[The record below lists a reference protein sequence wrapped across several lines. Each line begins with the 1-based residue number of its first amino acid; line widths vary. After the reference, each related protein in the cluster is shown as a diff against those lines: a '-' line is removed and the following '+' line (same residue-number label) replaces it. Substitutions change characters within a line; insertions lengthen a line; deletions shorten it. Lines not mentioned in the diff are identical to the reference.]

1 MFKILFIF
9 FITIFSFSF
18 SDTYIPKSKKEA
30 EYLAE
35 LKKEKIKI
43 GLIDESLFNLAT
55 KKGKS
60 LNDVVKEI
68 FLDYLDLNVEFQ
80 TDSVQTL
87 NKNLENGSFDG
98 AAFYHIDRSL
108 EHKFYY
114 TTPIFSEELFIISNK
129 KYINSIKELRNE
141 KIYSEKNNTHLNF
154 LKEVLF
160 NNDVNSEI
168 IFVDKLSDFK
178 DEFILTTTPELYNSI
193 SSIKVSNTSDI
204 SFIFNKK
211 YVNLIPI
218 INNALNEKYKKII
231 LDNFNT
237 FKSDV
242 ALKNFYNS
250 LTSEEKIFLQ
260 NLKSI
265 NVVYDNKNNTLA
277 SYFSQLDN
285 TSNGIAPMILNDI
298 CKKLKIHVN
307 DLTKNFS
314 NQNELVG
321 LKNGDLDVIVLSK
334 TKNRSQDF
342 LFSYPLFDIN
352 MYSITLKNRDETNH
366 KIGVL
371 KDTIEEQVASKYNLK
386 NKIKSFPNFDILVR
400 SLNNNWVGSILTIN
414 KKYFNPKIYNV
425 VFFENIPLN
434 LAFNKDNIILKSI
447 IDKGLSHLVNRQN
460 ILIEANLKNDLED
473 KIISDRNQQFNL
485 FTFFLVSGLILAIIY
500 INVKLSRTKR
510 DKKLLLKDALTGL
523 PNRFIFNEFCKNTGD
538 SLIGRVFVIDL
549 NNFKYINDSLGHD
562 FGDSIIIEFS
572 NFLKKSFDNDYLFR
586 ISGDE
591 FYCFVFNSLEIII
604 KRLEKYKKFC
614 PLMVENNIGF
624 SIGLYDK
631 TEKNSI
637 LQAFKFADLA
647 MLEAKKNKTNTYK
660 IADNNFVEKKN
671 RELFILNS
679 LKESTSEI
687 FGVFQPKISLD
698 TGEIIGLEVLARYNS
713 NILGYIGPSEF
724 IPIAENNNF
733 IHKID
738 FTIAE
743 EAIKFAKDF
752 PNLKTSFNL
761 SVKTF
766 KRNDLISVLKGLL
779 ETYGVSGESLEI
791 EITESIFITDIQD
804 LIGKLKAL
812 KNLGFTISLDD
823 FTAGHSTAGILPL
836 LPIDIVK
843 FDKSLLDSLGNSDN
857 KGEIIYKNLI
867 SLIKDLNLK
876 IVAEG
881 VETMEQLNFLK
892 NEKVNYAQ
900 GYFFSKPLSIEDLFT
915 YINLKK

>member
-60 LNDVVKEI
+60 LNDVVKDI

-523 PNRFIFNEFCKNTGD
+523 PNRFIFNDFCKNTGD

>member
-55 KKGKS
+55 KNGKS
-60 LNDVVKEI
+60 LNDLVKEI
-68 FLDYLDLNVEFQ
+68 FLDYLKLNVEFQ

-87 NKNLENGSFDG
+87 NKNLENGSFGG
-98 AAFYHIDRSL
+98 AAFYHIDQSL

-129 KYINSIKELRNE
+129 KHLNSIKELRNE
-141 KIYSEKNNTHLNF
+141 KIYSEKNSTHLKF
-154 LKEVLF
+154 LKEILF

-178 DEFILTTTPELYNSI
+178 DEFILTTTPELYKSI
-193 SSIKVSNTSDI
+193 CSIKVSNTSDI

-211 YVNLIPI
+211 YADLIPI

-231 LDNFNT
+231 LDNFNA
-237 FKSDV
+237 FKSDI

-250 LTSEEKIFLQ
+250 LTSEEEVFLQ

-298 CKKLKIHVN
+298 CENLGIQVN

-314 NQNELVG
+314 NQNELIG
-321 LKNGDLDVIVLSK
+321 LKNGELDVIVLSK
-334 TKNRSQDF
+334 TKNRGQDF
-342 LFSYPLFDIN
+342 LFSHPLFDIN
-352 MYSITLKNRDETNH
+352 MYSITLKNKDKTNH
-366 KIGVL
+366 NIGVL

-400 SLNNNWVGSILTIN
+400 SLNNNRVGSILTIN

-425 VFFENIPLN
+425 VFFESIPLN
-434 LAFNKDNIILKSI
+434 LAFNKDNLILKSI

-473 KIISDRNQQFNL
+473 KIVSDRNQQFNL
-485 FTFFLVSGLILAIIY
+485 FTFFLVSGLILAIIC
-500 INVKLSRTKR
+500 INRKLYRTKR
-510 DKKLLLKDALTGL
+510 DQKLLLKDALTGL
-523 PNRFIFNEFCKNTGD
+523 PNRFVFNEFCKNTGD
-538 SLIGRVFVIDL
+538 SLTGRVFVIDL

-572 NFLKKSFDNDYLFR
+572 NFLKKSFDNNYLFR

-604 KRLEKYKKFC
+604 KRLEKYKEFC
-614 PLMVENNIGF
+614 PMMVENNIGF

-647 MLEAKKNKTNTYK
+647 MLEAKKNKTNTFK
-660 IADNNFVEKKN
+660 IADKDFVEKKN

-698 TGEIIGLEVLARYNS
+698 TGEIIGSEVLARYNS
-713 NILGYIGPSEF
+713 NILGYIGPFEF

-791 EITESIFITDIQD
+791 EITESVFITDIQD

-867 SLIKDLNLK
+867 SLIRDLNLK

-892 NEKVNYAQ
+892 NEKVDYAQ
-900 GYFFSKPLSIEDLFT
+900 GYFFSNPLSIEDLLT

>member
-178 DEFILTTTPELYNSI
+178 DEFILTTTPELYKSI

-211 YVNLIPI
+211 YANLIPI

-231 LDNFNT
+231 LNNFNT

-334 TKNRSQDF
+334 TKNRGQDF

-434 LAFNKDNIILKSI
+434 LAFNKDNIILKNI

-591 FYCFVFNSLEIII
+591 FYCFVFNSLDIII
-604 KRLEKYKKFC
+604 KKLEKYKEFC
-614 PLMVENNIGF
+614 PMMVENNIGF

-779 ETYGVSGESLEI
+779 EIYGVSGESLEI

-900 GYFFSKPLSIEDLFT
+900 GYFFSNPLSIEDLLT

>member
-87 NKNLENGSFDG
+87 NKNLENGSFAG

-178 DEFILTTTPELYNSI
+178 DEFILTTTPELYKSI

-211 YVNLIPI
+211 YANLIPI

-237 FKSDV
+237 FKSDI

-434 LAFNKDNIILKSI
+434 LAFNKDNLILKSI

-591 FYCFVFNSLEIII
+591 FYCFVFNSLDIII
-604 KRLEKYKKFC
+604 KKLEKYKEFC